1 MRSNAAAA
9 KALAVLEAP
18 PMPERLAA
26 IAAVNLDAAADAAG
40 AIGTLQKTPN
50 QVRARFVRR
59 GPAEA

>member
-9 KALAVLEAP
+9 KGSGVLEAP

-26 IAAVNLDAAADAAG
+26 IAAVNLDADAAG

-50 QVRARFVRR
+50 
-59 GPAEA
+59 